1 MTLETATGAV
11 AKPPAV
17 AATSAA
23 PVVETRDLSKIYR
36 MGDVEV
42 RALRGVSLS
51 LHKGEFVAVMG
62 ASGSGKSTFMNLLGC
77 LDRPSSGAYLL
88 DGEGVGR
95 LSRDQLA
102 RVRGRKIGF
111 VFQGF
116 NLLPR
121 TSAMEN
127 VELPMLYQGKGAKE
141 RRDRAAEALARVGLG
156 DRLDHTPAQLSG
168 GQQQRVAIARALVNR
183 PTLLLAD
190 EPTGN
195 LDSHTSVE
203 VMGIFQELNDQ
214 GLTVLLV
221 THESDISDH
230 ARRVV
235 VFKDGV
241 VLTDHE
247 VQGRR
252 LARDELQAAAPA

>member
-1 MTLETATGAV
+1 MPAPRRPPPRGAVDRSRTHLMTLETATGAV

-88 DGEGVGR
+88 DGEDVGR

-102 RVRGRKIGF
+102 RVRGR
-111 VFQGF
+111 
-116 NLLPR
+116 
-121 TSAMEN
+121 
-127 VELPMLYQGKGAKE
+127 
-141 RRDRAAEALARVGLG
+141 
-156 DRLDHTPAQLSG
+156 
-168 GQQQRVAIARALVNR
+168 
-183 PTLLLAD
+183 
-190 EPTGN
+190 
-195 LDSHTSVE
+195 
-203 VMGIFQELNDQ
+203 
-214 GLTVLLV
+214 
-221 THESDISDH
+221 
-230 ARRVV
+230 
-235 VFKDGV
+235 
-241 VLTDHE
+241 
-247 VQGRR
+247 
-252 LARDELQAAAPA
+252 